1 MCSFSTRQ
9 RSIENNIDTI
19 GSLIVSKQRLIENN
33 IDTIDNLIVSKQRS
47 IENNIDTIGSLIVSK
62 QRLIENDID
71 TIDNLT
77 VSKQR
82 LASMIW
88 INLCSAG
95 YWQTLFPW
103 TKIEINTDTIDCV
116 RTANYIVANNIV
128 VILWFGWWLTTRLM
142 IPRALQRTKRHRIP
156 WQNSKIFLTLF
167 STETDAGAWFST
179 HLCTRVDQ
187 KSGPIFVSPRTPSE
201 TNNRHKR
208 RLFCPTFDQH
218 GPAGFCFAGGAGG
231 HKNTTRLLINTGTRN
246 SPLIPPHGRYPE
258 ISHYGKLAILS
269 WNFSFLLLA
278 PLGFLIVPK
287 R

>member
-1 MCSFSTRQ
+1 MCSFSTR
-9 RSIENNIDTI
+9 
-19 GSLIVSKQRLIENN
+19 
-33 IDTIDNLIVSKQRS
+33 QRS

-179 HLCTRVDQ
+179 HLCRYT
-187 KSGPIFVSPRTPSE
+187 KFPINTSPRSVSGNFPLWKIGYSVME
-201 TNNRHKR
+201 F
-208 RLFCPTFDQH
+208 LFFIACPT
-218 GPAGFCFAGGAGG
+218 
-231 HKNTTRLLINTGTRN
+231 R
-246 SPLIPPHGRYPE
+246 
-258 ISHYGKLAILS
+258 
-269 WNFSFLLLA
+269 FSNCSKKIVCRSEQN
-278 PLGFLIVPK
+278 GFLGGGKQISNICNNTAVF
-287 R
+287 